1 MAAIWSLKSP
11 QADPT
16 NRTGEIA
23 LTMMEVTTMASLTSR
38 SGAWFDPF
46 EQLRREMDSLFES
59 SFGPASIRSP
69 ARGAFPAVNVGVSPE
84 SVDVYLFLPGL
95 DPEKLDVAVED
106 HVLTV
111 TGERPAT
118 EGPTAEGPAAESKGR
133 VYLRERFSGGFT
145 RAINLPD
152 EVDPQ
157 SSRAEYRNGVL
168 RVSFGRRQ
176 EARVRRIEVK

>member
-1 MAAIWSLKSP
+1 
-11 QADPT
+11 
-16 NRTGEIA
+16 
-23 LTMMEVTTMASLTSR
+23 MASLTSR
-38 SGAWFDPF
+38 SGPWFDPF
-46 EQLRREMDSLFES
+46 EQLRREMDSMFET

-69 ARGAFPAVNVGVSPE
+69 ARGAFPAVNVGVSPD

-95 DPEKLDVAVED
+95 DPEKLDVSLED

-118 EGPTAEGPAAESKGR
+118 EGEGR
-133 VYLRERFSGGFT
+133 VYLRERFSGSFT

-152 EVDPQ
+152 EVD
-157 SSRAEYRNGVL
+157 SEKSRAEYRNGIL
-168 RVSFGRRQ
+168 HVSFGRRQ